1 MVDAWAGLI
10 HLISTREPI
19 KGANRVRIV
28 LQIKTKFDSNPIS
41 TRPFGH
47 YGTIAGQNLL
57 CKARSMSNNR
67 LLKAV
72 DERIMFIQ

>member
-1 MVDAWAGLI
+1 MVDVWAGLI
-10 HLISTREPI
+10 HLIPARKSI
-19 KGANRVRIV
+19 KGANRARIE
-28 LQIKTKFDSNPIS
+28 LQIKTKFDTNPIS
-41 TRPFGH
+41 TSPYGH
-47 YGTIAGQNLL
+47 YGTLAGQNLL